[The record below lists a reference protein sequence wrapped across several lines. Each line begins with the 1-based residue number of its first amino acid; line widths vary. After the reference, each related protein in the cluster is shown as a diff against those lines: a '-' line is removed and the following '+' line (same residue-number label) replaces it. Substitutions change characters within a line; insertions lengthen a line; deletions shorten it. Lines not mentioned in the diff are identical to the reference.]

1 MVKLTANN
9 VTGAINTPLTEPYA
23 SNSQMMRSVIAAMP
37 ENKDIDIVCAKIAA
51 VDYVYST
58 NLRLQRKK
66 CTVLDVANAI
76 IQTKDFDDRVKK
88 GDASV
93 VNEVLNKLDVNL
105 FSFMSKYCFVHNCYV
120 YKKDDYSIYDSA
132 VKSLLPKYIKN
143 YGTTVPKITGAEL
156 AKIVNDRDYVSFNNI
171 VGQLISDVGINIAN
185 PRKAFDRFIW
195 SQR

>member
-1 MVKLTANN
+1 
-9 VTGAINTPLTEPYA
+9 
-23 SNSQMMRSVIAAMP
+23 
-37 ENKDIDIVCAKIAA
+37 
-51 VDYVYST
+51 
-58 NLRLQRKK
+58 
-66 CTVLDVANAI
+66 
-76 IQTKDFDDRVKK
+76 
-88 GDASV
+88 
-93 VNEVLNKLDVNL
+93 
-105 FSFMSKYCFVHNCYV
+105 MSKYCFVHNCYV